1 MYYSDMGPTGSELDL
16 QSSMSSLPNI
26 PERDQP
32 TDSPELSFM
41 ESSNHYQYEVGDR
54 AYLRPSTP
62 PVRDPSPAKPMEHQS
77 SSYTNIEN
85 IGSSIALDS
94 HTTSE
99 APSKFSE
106 YTGAEVDSQPPSASV
121 LRGPT
126 SSGPYKDGFSPLSS
140 QMTLESQQMLT
151 PFSQQQTP
159 SQHQQQHLDKLSM
172 DVMQH
177 TQLSGTSFQGIT
189 SLIPRLSGKQQT
201 GSKTGEP
208 HLDHK
213 GLKEF
218 EMDDIALEKQRIQLM
233 FYEQQRQ
240 KEQLE
245 KNQLAQNSKT
255 DAQSSND
262 ETESVE
268 DHDQPLPT
276 AQLRQELESLEEM
289 VSVQRKKYR
298 EIKFSREREELKLKN
313 IEMQFR
319 EQEMSSGTFLLNPN
333 DQKRWQTDQKRMLR
347 ELERVKNEQNETIQK
362 IQYSER
368 RAKTKL
374 KAYEAQASEIRQQ
387 LQNIT
392 QNAPSPKAPSPNSV
406 KTGYDNYDT
415 VPSKL
420 PSEFSRKRHSTSK
433 AHPELEPESC
443 DFPRERDRS
452 HSSAADW
459 KWNDVSTREYN
470 GSIPGRAMSI
480 ESMSTAMFEP
490 PDLAREPINTI
501 SVSCLTEPTQD
512 EPRPGNWSS
521 YNSTARPYTD
531 LYSTDSRV
539 TLDTEQDELFEF
551 DQGGKPTRLNET
563 IPATS
568 MNSIVTSE
576 SITNTGKI
584 KESGVYSDPRPDSA
598 RRGPVTS
605 DNGVYSDPRPDS
617 ARRGPSFNKY
627 RRQSGNS
634 GQNDRENKSGHLASG
649 PTEGRSSPSKT
660 PIYAIP
666 EWNETALSTY
676 DVPSSARASHQQTTF
691 THIQPTGHH
700 YSRNSRYRG
709 VQYSKVNVQPTGH
722 FEISK
727 KSAQSEE
734 SPRRDTPRGGH
745 VPSSALPAPDVVPTS
760 YSSPLSSNSAN
771 PGSSN
776 TRQVAGSE
784 RNSSPGGKNS
794 PLAVTTQ
801 PSMYS
806 VPSDAHYAVPP
817 SRSNPD
823 RALLSSHT
831 PSPTPQV
838 VAAGSPKQDPG
849 SFKYHHH
856 NTQAGSKIPTETNA
870 NVPSLYDQPKHMKN
884 HTAATRTPL
893 SSSKPAAVYDIPTP
907 AQSRNAVQRTS
918 PYEGVT
924 HVPHAQPPSSSVSRG
939 APPNKD
945 VFTSNPLPTKT
956 KPSSA
961 THGHRYGIVKPG
973 IGHSYSRGRPD
984 PMQQPLGLDKVKG
997 YMDRA
1002 YKNQN
1007 VRHPERIQRQQT
1019 EL

>member
-32 TDSPELSFM
+32 TESPELSFL
-41 ESSNHYQYEVGDR
+41 ESSNHYQYDVGDR

-62 PVRDPSPAKPMEHQS
+62 PVRDPSPPKPVEHQS
-77 SSYTNIEN
+77 SSYTNVEN
-85 IGSSIALDS
+85 LGSSIVPDS

-121 LRGPT
+121 SRVPT
-126 SSGPYKDGFSPLSS
+126 STGPYKDGFSPLSS
-140 QMTLESQQMLT
+140 QMTAESQQMLT
-151 PFSQQQTP
+151 PFSQQQTS

-189 SLIPRLSGKQQT
+189 SLIPRLSSKQQN
-201 GSKTGEP
+201 GSKAGEP

-245 KNQLAQNSKT
+245 KNQLAQNAKT
-255 DAQSSND
+255 DAQPSND
-262 ETESVE
+262 ETESIE

-298 EIKFSREREELKLKN
+298 EVKFSREREELKLKN

-319 EQEMSSGTFLLNPN
+319 EQELSSGTFVLNPN
-333 DQKRWQTDQKRMLR
+333 DQKRWQTDQKRMFR
-347 ELERVKNEQNETIQK
+347 ELERVKNEQNETIQR

-387 LQNIT
+387 LQSIT
-392 QNAPSPKAPSPNSV
+392 QNIPSPKAPSPNSG
-406 KTGYDNYDT
+406 TGYDNYDT

-420 PSEFSRKRHSTSK
+420 TSEYSKKRHSVSK
-433 AHPELEPESC
+433 AHPELEPESRG
-443 DFPRERDRS
+443 FPRERDRS
-452 HSSAADW
+452 HSSAANW
-459 KWNDVSTREYN
+459 KWNDVSTRGYN
-470 GSIPGRAMSI
+470 GSVPARAMSI

-501 SVSCLTEPTQD
+501 SASCLTEPTQD

-521 YNSTARPYTD
+521 YHSTARPYTD

-539 TLDTEQDELFEF
+539 TLDSEQDELFDF

-563 IPATS
+563 IQATS

-576 SITNTGKI
+576 SVTNSNKVG
-584 KESGVYSDPRPDSA
+584 GYSDSRPDSL
-598 RRGPVTS
+598 RG
-605 DNGVYSDPRPDS
+605 
-617 ARRGPSFNKY
+617 GPGYNKY

-649 PTEGRSSPSKT
+649 HTEGRSSPSKT

-666 EWNETALSTY
+666 EWNKTTLSTY
-676 DVPSSARASHQQTTF
+676 DVPSSARVSHQQTTF

-700 YSRNSRYRG
+700 YSRNSRSRG
-709 VQYSKVNVQPTGH
+709 VQYSKVNIQATGH
-722 FEISK
+722 F
-727 KSAQSEE
+727 SAQSDE

-745 VPSSALPAPDVVPTS
+745 VPSGALPAPDVVPTS
-760 YSSPLSSNSAN
+760 YASPLSPNT
-771 PGSSN
+771 GSSN
-776 TRQVAGSE
+776 MRQVTGSE

-794 PLAVTTQ
+794 PLAATTQ
-801 PSMYS
+801 PPVYN
-806 VPSDAHYAVPP
+806 VPSDSHYAVPP
-817 SRSNPD
+817 SRNNPD

-831 PSPTPQV
+831 PSPTPPV
-838 VAAGSPKQDPG
+838 GAAGSPKQDPG
-849 SFKYHHH
+849 SFKYHQHH
-856 NTQAGSKIPTETNA
+856 TQAGSKMPTETSA
-870 NVPSLYDQPKHMKN
+870 NVPSLYDQPKLMKN
-884 HTAATRTPL
+884 HTTATRTPL
-893 SSSKPAAVYDIPTP
+893 SSSKPAAVYDIPTA
-907 AQSRNAVQRTS
+907 AQPRNTAQRTS
-918 PYEGVT
+918 PYEGANVRQIDA
-924 HVPHAQPPSSSVSRG
+924 HVPHGQPPSSVSRG
-939 APPNKD
+939 PVPNKD
-945 VFTSNPLPTKT
+945 APTTNPLPTKP
-956 KPSSA
+956 KPSSG
-961 THGHRYGIVKPG
+961 TPGHRYGIVKPG
-973 IGHSYSRGRPD
+973 MGHSYSRGRPD
-984 PMQQPLGLDKVKG
+984 PMLQPLGLDKVKG

-1007 VRHPERIQRQQT
+1007 ARHPERIQRQQT